1 MVTRIADASGH
12 VSFAG
17 VTYSAGRAW
26 ARKSVNVAVVAGSV
40 QLSGPD
46 GKVIR
51 VHPVKHDPI
60 AEMGAFA
67 VPNGRPRRR
76 NAAVKAKG

>member
-1 MVTRIADASGH
+1 
-12 VSFAG
+12 
-17 VTYSAGRAW
+17 
-26 ARKSVNVAVVAGSV
+26 VAVVAGSV
-40 QLSGPD
+40 QLSSPD

-51 VHPVKHDPI
+51 VHPIKHDPV

-76 NAAVKAKG
+76 NAAARAEG